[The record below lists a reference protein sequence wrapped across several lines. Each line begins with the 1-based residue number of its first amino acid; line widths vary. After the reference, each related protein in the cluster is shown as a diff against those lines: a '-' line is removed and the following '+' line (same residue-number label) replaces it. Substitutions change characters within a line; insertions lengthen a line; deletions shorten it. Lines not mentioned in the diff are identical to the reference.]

1 MFEKLLPLAKEL
13 SPLECSNVG
22 DSNMLIWDLRKLF
35 SLYFLLIF
43 IFDRKI
49 DFWMCSVHMRNLQF
63 LKRGVTVVQS
73 DDREMVVLHHLVD
86 WLGLSGTIYIYEDN
100 SQRSLMYLFSPSIL
114 CSQLLLWSL
123 HIH

>member
-43 IFDRKI
+43 MFDRKI

-73 DDREMVVLHHLVD
+73 DDREMV
-86 WLGLSGTIYIYEDN
+86 EDPP
-100 SQRSLMYLFSPSIL
+100 PS
-114 CSQLLLWSL
+114 S
-123 HIH
+123 